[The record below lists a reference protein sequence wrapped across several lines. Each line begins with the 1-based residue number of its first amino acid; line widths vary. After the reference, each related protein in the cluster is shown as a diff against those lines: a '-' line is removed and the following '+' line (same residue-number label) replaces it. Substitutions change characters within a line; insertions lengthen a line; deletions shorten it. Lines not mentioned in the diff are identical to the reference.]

1 MGTVTLPR
9 AVSLGASR
17 SSRTGF
23 ERKEFP
29 WKVLLDTLLGVE
41 KWTGRQW
48 EAAACAVAQCLL
60 VTNKLVGAARASFLL
75 IMISPALV
83 LPWLSALAVCP
94 GQRG

>member
-1 MGTVTLPR
+1 MLPR

-41 KWTGRQW
+41 KWNRDG
-48 EAAACAVAQCLL
+48 EAVGSSCL
-60 VTNKLVGAARASFLL
+60 
-75 IMISPALV
+75 
-83 LPWLSALAVCP
+83 
-94 GQRG
+94 